1 MKRISDRALAIAYVA
16 GLTGIVLFLGGC
28 GDDSNASSG
37 DLTGVAAQR
46 PDKIRAFN
54 NIDGHPNIVELCI
67 AQRAFVTTSRSAG
80 ENLMRFPE
88 DDIAFCGAT
97 SASPYQPAGFSPAH
111 DGPVAQPAPSTS

>member
-1 MKRISDRALAIAYVA
+1 VINGIKNGAVAALAGVLA
-16 GLTGIVLFLGGC
+16 GMFVLTGC
-28 GDDSNASSG
+28 GPSNASNG
-37 DLTGVAAQR
+37 DLTGIPAAK

-67 AQRAFVTTSRSAG
+67 ASRAFITTSRTAG

-88 DDIAFCGAT
+88 DDMGFCGAT

-111 DGPVAQPAPSTS
+111 DGPIPQPAPSAS